1 MVDELHTV
9 RGLIERLSRLWL
21 TVTGDKIGEVEI
33 EFPDGD
39 VDVIGVDAETR
50 LSAFR
55 SLLQP
60 FPVRRLQRNCLEED
74 HHYQVQP
81 PYLRYNDGTAIIG
94 CDVAGNRGTTRPPF
108 PPS

>member
-1 MVDELHTV
+1 M
-9 RGLIERLSRLWL
+9 ERNGRYISL
-21 TVTGDKIGEVEI
+21 TVAGDKIGEVEI

-39 VDVIGVDAETR
+39 VDVIGVDAEAR

-74 HHYQVQP
+74 HHY
-81 PYLRYNDGTAIIG
+81 
-94 CDVAGNRGTTRPPF
+94 
-108 PPS
+108 